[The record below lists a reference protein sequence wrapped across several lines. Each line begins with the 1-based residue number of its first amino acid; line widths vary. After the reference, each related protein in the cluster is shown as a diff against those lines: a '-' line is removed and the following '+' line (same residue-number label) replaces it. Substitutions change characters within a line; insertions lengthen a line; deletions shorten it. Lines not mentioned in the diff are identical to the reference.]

1 MSAQILLKSG
11 KTDPPKGALNE
22 RELGINTSTSEL
34 FIGTSSGEAK
44 QIASVPFVYSLF
56 SQGSKVSGYQDISTT
71 KTYTLNDN
79 YIGIFIVQKGLQCNW
94 YAVCQ
99 CENSISYNPI
109 INNIDSVNISIQDN
123 TLSIQDEG
131 SILMAVTFCGAI
143 S

>member
-11 KTDPPKGALNE
+11 KTNPPKGTLNE
-22 RELGINTSTSEL
+22 RELGINTATSEL

-56 SQGSKVSGYQDISTT
+56 QQSSKVSTQKNISTT
-71 KTYTLNDN
+71 KTYTLDDN
-79 YIGIFIVQKGLQCNW
+79 YIGIFIVQKGVNCNW

-99 CENSISYNPI
+99 YENSVSVNQI
-109 INNIDSVNISIQDN
+109 INNIDSVNISIQNN
-123 TLSIQDEG
+123 TISIQDEG
-131 SILMAVTFCGAI
+131 SILISVTFCGVI

>member
-11 KTDPPKGALNE
+11 KTNPPKGTLNE
-22 RELGINTSTSEL
+22 RELGINTANSEL

-56 SQGSKVSGYQDISTT
+56 QQSSKVSAQQNISAT

-79 YIGIFIVQKGLQCNW
+79 YIGIFIVRKGVNCNW

-99 CENSISYNPI
+99 YENSVSVNQI
-109 INNIDSVNISIQDN
+109 INNIDSVNINIQNN
-123 TLSIQDEG
+123 TISIQDEG
-131 SILMAVTFCGAI
+131 SILISVTFCGAI

>member
-11 KTDPPKGALNE
+11 RTDPPKGALSE

-56 SQGSKVSGYQDISTT
+56 QQSSKVSGQQDISTT

-79 YIGIFIVQKGLQCNW
+79 YIGMFIVQKGLQCNW

-99 CENSISYNPI
+99 YENSISSNAI
-109 INNIDSVNISIQDN
+109 IKNIDSVNISIQDN

-131 SILMAVTFCGAI
+131 SILMTVTFCGVI